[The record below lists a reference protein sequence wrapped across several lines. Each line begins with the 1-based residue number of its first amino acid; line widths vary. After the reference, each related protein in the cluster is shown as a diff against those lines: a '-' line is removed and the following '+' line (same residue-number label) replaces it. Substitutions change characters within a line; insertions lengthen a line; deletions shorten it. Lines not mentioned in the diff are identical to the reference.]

1 MGGNLGLDKCCFARG
16 GIMAKLQS
24 NSIDIEKWLGLIRA
38 DNVGAT
44 TFAKLIKHFG
54 SADRA
59 LGASVSELAKVDG
72 IGYKKAEQIA
82 ATRGKFDVTAELE
95 FAAKLGVWII
105 NLEDERYQFA
115 LKKIYDPPT
124 VLYIKGSLCRED
136 NLAISIVGSRRCSL
150 YGQEQASKLA
160 HFLSSAGFT
169 ICSGMARGIDT
180 AAHQG
185 ALSAEGRTIGVQ
197 GCGLANIYPAE
208 NKKLFEFVIES
219 GACIS
224 ELPLQYEPLSENF
237 PPRNRIIAG
246 LSLGT
251 IVVEAGLRS
260 GALISARMAM
270 ENNREVM
277 AVPGK
282 VDSPLSKGTHQLI
295 KQGAKLIE
303 SVEDVMEALGYI
315 GEQLQEHASAAAGK
329 AAEKIERPL
338 FEIQE
343 LKLTGHE
350 KTIFECLTKEPLH
363 IEQIIAGTD
372 LAPGSVNAGLV
383 SLRLKGLIKQLPG
396 SMFVRR

>member
-1 MGGNLGLDKCCFARG
+1 MSGAQK
-16 GIMAKLQS
+16 
-24 NSIDIEKWLGLIRA
+24 NSADIEKWLCLIRA

-44 TFAKLIKHFG
+44 TFAKLIEHFG

-72 IGYKKAEQIA
+72 IGYKTAEQIA
-82 ATRGKFDVTAELE
+82 ASRGKFDVQAELE
-95 FAAKLGVWII
+95 LAAKLGVCII
-105 NLEDERYQFA
+105 NLEDERYPPV
-115 LKKIYDPPT
+115 LKRIYDPPP
-124 VLYIKGSLCRED
+124 VLYIKGSLGRED

-150 YGQEQASKLA
+150 YGQEQASRLA

-169 ICSGMARGIDT
+169 ICSGMARGIDS

-185 ALSAEGRTIGVQ
+185 ALSAGGRTIAVQ
-197 GCGLANIYPAE
+197 GCGLAGIYPPE
-208 NKKLFEFVIES
+208 NRKLFKLITES

-246 LSLGT
+246 FSLGT

-260 GALISARMAM
+260 GALITARMAM

-282 VDSPLSKGTHQLI
+282 IDSPLSKGTHQLI
-295 KQGAKLIE
+295 KQGAKLVE

-315 GEQLQEHASAAAGK
+315 GEQLQEHVSSAAREAN
-329 AAEKIERPL
+329 EKIETPL
-338 FEIQE
+338 FDIKE
-343 LKLTGHE
+343 LKLNGHE
-350 KTIFECLTKEPLH
+350 KTIFESLTKEPLH
-363 IEQIIAGTD
+363 IEQIISGTD
-372 LAPGSVNAGLV
+372 LAAGSVNAGLV

-396 SMFVRR
+396 NLFVRR